1 MPEDLFWGIC
11 SLPCDIAGAVL
22 VMVPLRCVLAMQE
35 MEQRTGAGAGA
46 GGGDAHGATTRA
58 RRRKPTSGRT
68 QSDNE
73 LRIGSQT
80 LDQRANKSYAEL

>member
-22 VMVPLRCVLAMQE
+22 VIVPLLCVLAMQE
-35 MEQRTGAGAGA
+35 TEQRTGAGA

-58 RRRKPTSGRT
+58 RRRKPTSGWT